1 MQALRYHAIIVQI
14 SKMEGAESVK
24 KAKKVLAI
32 AGIVLIL
39 AINILLVAAAFGAT
53 EDNTN
58 VFNAAIV
65 TVILVPV
72 LLWIY
77 LYIYKLINKK
87 DEDEQIKDL

>member
-1 MQALRYHAIIVQI
+1 M
-14 SKMEGAESVK
+14 K

-39 AINILLVAAAFGAT
+39 AINILLVATAFGAT